1 VGIDFEIKGG
11 RVIESKL
18 YIRYHQLIYFRI
30 SKNKDIGGYVAI
42 TGSQASDILICELVI
57 K

>member
-1 VGIDFEIKGG
+1 VFGDHLFEYIPF
-11 RVIESKL
+11 SKL